1 MAVIAVPKEGAPGE
15 KRVAMV
21 PEVAQRLVKA
31 GNEVRIQSGAG
42 DAAFYPDAQYQAVG
56 AKIVADLKTLL
67 PGATVVTKVQ
77 PPTPAETS
85 LIDASSIVVAQM
97 NATRNIESVRALQ
110 QRGITAFA
118 LELLPR
124 ITRAQSMDVLSS
136 QATIAGYRAVLVAA
150 QEAPKLLPMLTTA
163 AGTIRPAT
171 VLVLGAGVAGLM
183 AIATAKR
190 LGAVV
195 QGYDVRRA
203 AGEQVRSLGA
213 KFLEL
218 PINAEGTGG
227 YARELT
233 PEEKAMESAMVNKAV
248 AAADIVITTANIPG
262 KKAPRLIAKEVVATM
277 KPGAVILDMAAEG
290 GGNCELT
297 QPGQRVVANGVVILG
312 PLNLPADIPF
322 HASETF
328 SKNILSFLG
337 LLIDKTGKLITP
349 FSDEILVASLLTQGG
364 EVKNAMVKGVMGG
377 TP

>member
-1 MAVIAVPKEGAPGE
+1 MAIIAVPKESAPGE
-15 KRVAMV
+15 KRVALV

-31 GNEVRIQSGAG
+31 GNEVRLQTGAG
-42 DAAFYPDAQYQAVG
+42 QAAYYPDSMYSAVG
-56 AKIVADLKTLL
+56 VKLVDDPKALVA
-67 PGATVVTKVQ
+67 GAHVVAKVQ
-77 PPTPAETS
+77 APTAAEVAMLDPTTI
-85 LIDASSIVVAQM
+85 LIAQV
-97 NATRNIESVRALQ
+97 NATRNLDSVRALQ
-110 QRGITAFA
+110 QRGITSFA

-150 QEAPKLLPMLTTA
+150 QEAPKILPMLTTA
-163 AGTIRPAT
+163 AGTIRPAS
-171 VLVLGAGVAGLM
+171 VLILGAGVAGLM

-233 PEEKAMESAMVNKAV
+233 PEEKAMEAAMVNKAV
-248 AAADIVITTANIPG
+248 SAADIVITTANIPG

-277 KPGAVILDMAAEG
+277 RPGAVIVDMAAEG

-297 QPGQRVVANGVVILG
+297 QPGQRVEINGVVILG
-312 PLNLPADIPF
+312 PLNLPSDVPF

-337 LLIDKTGKLITP
+337 LLVDKDGKVTSN
-349 FSDEILVASLLTQGG
+349 FTDEILVGSALTRAGAVQN
-364 EVKNAMVKGVMGG
+364 KMVADLMGG
-377 TP
+377 PK